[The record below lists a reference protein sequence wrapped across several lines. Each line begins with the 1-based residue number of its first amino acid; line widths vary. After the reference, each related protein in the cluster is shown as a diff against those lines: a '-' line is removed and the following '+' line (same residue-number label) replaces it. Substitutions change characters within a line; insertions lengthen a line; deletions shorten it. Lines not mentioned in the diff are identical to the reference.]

1 MLSDSLLV
9 NYANVWVRPPV
20 EVYSLVPVNEL
31 DGIDLFY
38 REQVLGVELEAHLLR
53 KLQTGSVRRQ
63 RRQTSRRRGVQ
74 PRDTLQRS
82 DGTFRACRGEIRL
95 FRESASSTALAR
107 ALSGRGLTVPRWRRR

>member
-38 REQVLGVELEAHLLR
+38 REQVLGVELEAHPYFGSSRLDLFDDSAVRLR
-53 KLQTGSVRRQ
+53 DAVGS
-63 RRQTSRRRGVQ
+63 TSRY
-74 PRDTLQRS
+74 
-82 DGTFRACRGEIRL
+82 A
-95 FRESASSTALAR
+95 SAI
-107 ALSGRGLTVPRWRRR
+107 